1 MCKFDDEPKPVSESD
16 GRIDLLS
23 LVHYCMCT
31 VAVFTTVLAWCLHFT
46 DASDSEDEEELQSES
61 GLGESP
67 EEDLI
72 EDTGHPLSDDEE
84 EEEKEDNS
92 DSDAPEDMGFMANQ
106 QAEKKMM
113 QSILDEIRKGKNE
126 KKNKRRMKDEMF
138 KMQKVRQLQTMR
150 HVQVVH

>member
-1 MCKFDDEPKPVSESD
+1 MKLHVHRCSVHNSS
-16 GRIDLLS
+16 G
-23 LVHYCMCT
+23 LV
-31 VAVFTTVLAWCLHFT
+31 LT

-72 EDTGHPLSDDEE
+72 EDTGHPLSDDEK
-84 EEEKEDNS
+84 EEEKEDTS

-138 KMQKVRQLQTMR
+138 KMQKVRQLQTCTGSLLT
-150 HVQVVH
+150 VLVVILVVL

>member
-1 MCKFDDEPKPVSESD
+1 MHRCSVHNSS
-16 GRIDLLS
+16 G
-23 LVHYCMCT
+23 LV
-31 VAVFTTVLAWCLHFT
+31 LT

-138 KMQKVRQLQTMR
+138 KMQKVRQLQTCTGSQLT
-150 HVQVVH
+150 VLVVVVVLVVL

>member
-1 MCKFDDEPKPVSESD
+1 MHRCSVHNSS
-16 GRIDLLS
+16 G
-23 LVHYCMCT
+23 LV
-31 VAVFTTVLAWCLHFT
+31 LT

-72 EDTGHPLSDDEE
+72 EDTGHPLSDDEK
-84 EEEKEDNS
+84 EEEKEDTS

-138 KMQKVRQLQTMR
+138 KMQKVRQLQTCTGSLLT
-150 HVQVVH
+150 VLVVILVVL